1 LLLNPSAAEVL
12 VIAHHPR
19 WLSRL
24 DHATERSAAD
34 SVDGA
39 QAVEDCLRDWREGR
53 EPPELDAGTVA
64 TLQELLGSAPA
75 R

>member
-1 LLLNPSAAEVL
+1 
-12 VIAHHPR
+12 
-19 WLSRL
+19 LSRL

-39 QAVEDCLRDWREGR
+39 QAVEDCLHDWREGR

-64 TLQELLGSAPA
+64 TLQERLGSAPS

>member
-1 LLLNPSAAEVL
+1 M
-12 VIAHHPR
+12 
-19 WLSRL
+19 
-24 DHATERSAAD
+24 
-34 SVDGA
+34 DGA

-64 TLQELLGSAPA
+64 TLQELLGSASS

>member
-1 LLLNPSAAEVL
+1 VL

-19 WLSRL
+19 WSSRL
-24 DHATERSAAD
+24 DHATERSTAD
-34 SVDGA
+34 SVNGA
-39 QAVEDCLRDWREGR
+39 QAVEDCLHDWREGR

-64 TLQELLGSAPA
+64 TLQELLGSAPP